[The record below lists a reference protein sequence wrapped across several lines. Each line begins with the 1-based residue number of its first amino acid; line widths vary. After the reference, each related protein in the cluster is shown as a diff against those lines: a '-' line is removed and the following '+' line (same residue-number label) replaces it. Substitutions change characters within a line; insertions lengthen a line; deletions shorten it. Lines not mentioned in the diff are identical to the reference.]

1 MEKRVKRGKLEIMR
15 DIIFIIRE
23 HKNLIKPTPLL
34 RKSNLSSTRFQ
45 EYFSELKDKGFVR
58 ETEEKKNKFVSL
70 TDKGFKFLERYQTI
84 IGFIDEF
91 EL

>member
-1 MEKRVKRGKLEIMR
+1 MEKKTKRGRLEIMK
-15 DIIFIIRE
+15 DVLFIIRE
-23 HKNLIKPTPLL
+23 NRNMIKITPLL

-45 EYFSELKDKGFVR
+45 EYFLELLEKGFIR
-58 ETEEKKNKFVSL
+58 EIESKKGKSISL

-84 IGFIDEF
+84 IHFIDEF